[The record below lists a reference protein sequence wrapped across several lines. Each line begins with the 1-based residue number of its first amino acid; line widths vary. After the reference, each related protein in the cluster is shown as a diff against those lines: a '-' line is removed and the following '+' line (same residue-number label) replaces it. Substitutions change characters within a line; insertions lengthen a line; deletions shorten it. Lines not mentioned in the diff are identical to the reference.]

1 MARKDKQATKEYYN
15 RQQANHYVDYTVD
28 VDMPLMEF
36 LMKAMAG
43 ASRTKVKEVLTQR
56 MVYVDKKI
64 TTQYNYPLVKG
75 QLVQIIKRRN
85 IYELHNPFVSVVYED
100 MFLIVVEKQVGI
112 VTSEP
117 RGSRMNS
124 VKKILNEY
132 VKHKSHSF
140 SVHTVHRLD
149 RETSG
154 LLLFAKNREVQQQFI
169 DNWHDIVTDRRYA
182 AVVEG
187 NVEKNANTIVSWLT
201 EGKNFTMESSP
212 VDNGGQQAITNY
224 AVRKR
229 NDKYTLM
236 DLKLDTGRKNQIRV
250 HMHDIGH
257 PVVGDTKYGS
267 TEDPVGR
274 ILLHA
279 YKLEF
284 THPVTREHLKLEIP
298 LPAEFKQLIP

>member
-1 MARKDKQATKEYYN
+1 
-15 RQQANHYVDYTVD
+15 
-28 VDMPLMEF
+28 
-36 LMKAMAG
+36 
-43 ASRTKVKEVLTQR
+43 
-56 MVYVDKKI
+56 
-64 TTQYNYPLVKG
+64 
-75 QLVQIIKRRN
+75 
-85 IYELHNPFVSVVYED
+85 
-100 MFLIVVEKQVGI
+100 
-112 VTSEP
+112 
-117 RGSRMNS
+117 
-124 VKKILNEY
+124 
-132 VKHKSHSF
+132 
-140 SVHTVHRLD
+140 
-149 RETSG
+149 
-154 LLLFAKNREVQQQFI
+154 
-169 DNWHDIVTDRRYA
+169 
-182 AVVEG
+182 
-187 NVEKNANTIVSWLT
+187 
-201 EGKNFTMESSP
+201 MESSP